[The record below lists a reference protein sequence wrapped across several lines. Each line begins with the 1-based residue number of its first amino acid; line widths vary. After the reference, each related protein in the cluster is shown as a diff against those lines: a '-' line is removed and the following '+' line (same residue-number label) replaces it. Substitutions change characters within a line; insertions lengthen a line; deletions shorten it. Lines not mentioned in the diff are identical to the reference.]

1 MLIAM
6 VPVFTLVFFV
16 LLFKKKASKFEIVSI
31 VLGFLGIVILS
42 WPTQGIMNVSGN
54 ILGNVLLIL
63 AAISFAL
70 SLMEK
75 LEDGSPVVHMRNVLW
90 IASIVLIPL
99 ALLFEKPLQ
108 MDINHTQIF
117 SIIILG
123 MFHAGIVYMLYNL
136 LIQREGALFA
146 SFSNY
151 NVPVIGVTLGYVVLK
166 EPLFSQHK
174 IGMLIILFALL
185 FSNEDIFRKWVR

>member
-1 MLIAM
+1 
-6 VPVFTLVFFV
+6 
-16 LLFKKKASKFEIVSI
+16 
-31 VLGFLGIVILS
+31 
-42 WPTQGIMNVSGN
+42 MNVSGN

-123 MFHAGIVYMLYNL
+123 MFNAGIVYMLYNL
-136 LIQREGALFA
+136 LIQREGAPFA

-151 NVPVIGVTLGYVVLK
+151 IVPVIGVILGYVVLK
-166 EPLFSQHK
+166 EPLFSQHN
-174 IGMLIILFALL
+174 IVMLIILLL
-185 FSNEDIFRKWVR
+185 FYFRMRAFLENGLGRIFCTWNSIHKQLMIL